1 MYDYF
6 PFPLSRASKWNRPI
20 FDPSEVKIDLY
31 MVCLFM
37 NMSVY
42 IYNIESSDF
51 YWCYKQS

>member
-1 MYDYF
+1 MYDYY

-31 MVCLFM
+31 MVHVCIFI

-42 IYNIESSDF
+42 IYYIE
-51 YWCYKQS
+51 